1 MAPHGKIAGNASAM
15 LGCLQFAIGG
25 AGGMLVSGLDNGTSI
40 PMVSVIAVGS
50 CLALAINLAFA
61 PKNEPMH

>member
-1 MAPHGKIAGNASAM
+1 M
-15 LGCLQFAIGG
+15 LGCMQFGIGG

-50 CLALAINLAFA
+50 CLALAINVALA
-61 PKNEPMH
+61 PKNEPLH